1 MIMPL
6 LLVDRIKKLC
16 KEKGVTFAEFE
27 RESGVGVRTAS
38 RWDTNAPSITKV
50 MMAAHY
56 FDLTVSELIGE
67 TKNPAL
73 TDEDGKIAEITRL
86 VPGLFG
92 DHPEKL
98 LPLLDSLERE
108 PEKTRAKFDLFL
120 ATL

>member
-1 MIMPL
+1 MI
-6 LLVDRIKKLC
+6 LLVDRLKALC
-16 KEKGVTFAEFE
+16 KQKGVSFSEFE
-27 RESGVGVRTAS
+27 RDSGVGINTAS

-50 MMAAHY
+50 VMAAHY

-73 TDEDGKIAEITRL
+73 MDEDGRVEVFMRL

-98 LPLLDSLERE
+98 LPLLDSLEKE

>member
-1 MIMPL
+1 MKMS
-6 LLVDRIKKLC
+6 LVERIKQLC
-16 KEKGVTFAEFE
+16 KERGITFVQFE
-27 RESGVGVRTAS
+27 RDSGLGEHSVY

-50 MMAAHY
+50 KQAASY
-56 FDLTVSELIGE
+56 FGITVSELIGE
-67 TKNPAL
+67 TKKPAL
-73 TDEDGKIAEITRL
+73 TDEDGRVSEFMRL
-86 VPGLFG
+86 VSGLFG